1 MGRLP
6 SLLHAQL
13 QADNSI
19 TFEEKVIIFQT
30 RLLNAITHYFNDERG
45 HHNSCRNCGFLECE
59 VVQAQLHNSLASFCR
74 VGYAKGMRMP
84 SKAMLLIAEMLGY
97 SGTKSS
103 LRVCE
108 VIDLEVVK
116 PKLAD
121 DLWLGERCVDKEQL
135 EGFRRDLLSIFKELA
150 DLKTAKKIIRTN
162 NTQVNESLHGI
173 QSRLFRK
180 DMNHGDSI
188 EYIFAMAAGILKLS
202 LGECYLPTL
211 AATFGCKLPNTALKF
226 LDSKHIVLKTKSAY
240 KVTIGGKRKRAAARV
255 ALKKK
260 IQPGSVVD
268 EVTPGVYVSS
278 GKGLL
283 LAMSEPVAQK

>member
-1 MGRLP
+1 
-6 SLLHAQL
+6 
-13 QADNSI
+13 
-19 TFEEKVIIFQT
+19 
-30 RLLNAITHYFNDERG
+30 
-45 HHNSCRNCGFLECE
+45 
-59 VVQAQLHNSLASFCR
+59 
-74 VGYAKGMRMP
+74 MP

-121 DLWLGERCVDKEQL
+121 GMWLGERYVDKEQL

-162 NTQVNESLHGI
+162 NTQVNKSLHGI

-226 LDSKHIVLKTKSAY
+226 LDSKHTVLKTKSAY
-240 KVTIGGKRKRAAARV
+240 KVTIGGKR
-255 ALKKK
+255 
-260 IQPGSVVD
+260 
-268 EVTPGVYVSS
+268 
-278 GKGLL
+278 
-283 LAMSEPVAQK
+283 